1 MVVRIGYP
9 WMPIIVIDV
18 DVVHLCL
25 RARQY
30 IEGLARPEIRER
42 DHIDRAY
49 QIALPVI
56 GQKRARR
63 QSYGVNLER
72 TEAGEVI
79 GQLGQRAQ
87 LLIVTAG
94 RGLQP

>member
-18 DVVHLCL
+18 DMVHLCL
-25 RARQY
+25 RAGQY
-30 IEGLARPEIRER
+30 IEGLASSEISER

-49 QIALPVI
+49 QIALSVI

-63 QSYGVNLER
+63 QSCGVNVER
-72 TEAGEVI
+72 AEAGEVI

-87 LLIVTAG
+87 LPIVAAG